1 MHDKDVTTPGALYET
16 GLAEQRWVEDPAQR
30 AALQELDRIHH
41 ALRQRPA
48 QRPALRQRLRALWRS
63 QPQPPPR
70 GLYLWGGVGRGKT
83 LLLDLFVE
91 ALPAGVALR
100 LHFHRF
106 MREVHAQMREL
117 GIRPD
122 PLPLVADGIAARAR
136 IVCLDEFLVDDI
148 GDAMI
153 LAGLLDALFARGVAL
168 VTTSNT
174 PPQELYRDGLQR
186 ARFLPA
192 IALLEQHCRVWEL
205 ASEHDWR
212 LRSLRQQPVF
222 QTPAGPAA
230 DAALAAIFESQAHGE
245 VVEGGEL
252 LINGREV
259 ETRRRA
265 ERIVWFDFKPLC
277 VGPRAASDYIELAN
291 SYHTVLISDVPR
303 LDAAQDAPA
312 KRFVHMVDEFYDRN
326 VKLAL
331 SAETPLAGLY
341 AGTRLRGEFGRT
353 VSRLMEMQSEEYL
366 AREHRF

>member
-1 MHDKDVTTPGALYET
+1 MNIDIWCANSCFN
-16 GLAEQRWVEDPAQR
+16 DPAQR
-30 AALQELDRIHH
+30 SALRELERIHH
-41 ALRQRPA
+41 ALERPNVP
-48 QRPALRQRLRALWRS
+48 RPGLGRRLRALWR
-63 QPQPPPR
+63 QPPPVPPL

-100 LHFHRF
+100 LHFHHF

-122 PLPLVADGIAARAR
+122 PLPLVADGIAARTR
-136 IVCLDEFLVDDI
+136 VLCLDEFLVNDI

-192 IALLEQHCRVWEL
+192 IALLERHCRVWEL

-212 LRSLRQQPVF
+212 LRGLRQRPVY
-222 QTPAGPAA
+222 QTPAGPQA
-230 DAALAAIFESQAHGE
+230 DAALAAIFEAQAQGE
-245 VVEGGEL
+245 VVEGGDL

-265 ERIVWFDFKPLC
+265 ERVVWFDFQPLC

-291 SYHTVLISDVPR
+291 RYHTVLISDVPR
-303 LDAAQDAPA
+303 LDAGQDASA

-331 SAETPLAGLY
+331 SAETSLDGLY
-341 AGTRLRGEFGRT
+341 AGTRLRAEFGRT

-366 AREHRF
+366 GREHRF

>member
-1 MHDKDVTTPGALYET
+1 MHDRDVGTPTALYED
-16 GLAEQRWVEDPAQR
+16 GVAQR
-30 AALQELDRIHH
+30 RWLEDSAQRTALQELDRIHL
-41 ALRQRPA
+41 ALSRP
-48 QRPALRQRLRALWRS
+48 PAPRAGLGRRMRAFLR
-63 QPQPPPR
+63 PPPPAPPQ

-91 ALPAGVALR
+91 ALPAGAALR
-100 LHFHRF
+100 LHFHHF
-106 MREVHAQMREL
+106 MREVHASMREL

-136 IVCLDEFLVDDI
+136 VLCLDEFLVNDI

-174 PPQELYRDGLQR
+174 PPQDLYRDGLQR
-186 ARFLPA
+186 PRFLPA
-192 IALLEQHCRVWEL
+192 IALLERHCCVWEL

-212 LRSLRQQPVF
+212 LRSLRQRPVY
-222 QTPAGPAA
+222 QTPAGPQA
-230 DAALAAIFESQAHGE
+230 DAALAGIFEAQARGK
-245 VVEGGEL
+245 VVEGGVL
-252 LINGREV
+252 PLNGREV
-259 ETRRRA
+259 KVRRRA
-265 ERIVWFDFKPLC
+265 DGIIWFDFAPLC

-312 KRFVHMVDEFYDRN
+312 KRFVHLIDEFYDRN
-326 VKLAL
+326 VKVAL
-331 SAETPLAGLY
+331 SAEVPLDGLY
-341 AGTRLRGEFGRT
+341 AGTRLHGEFGRT